1 MVLLIV
7 MLSYVNK
14 RFLYD
19 NGLCHERVKRNV
31 KRTLNTSIY
40 MITKIVVRLLKE
52 EGTKKKI

>member
-19 NGLCHERVKRNV
+19 NGLRHERVKRNV

-40 MITKIVVRLLKE
+40 MITKMVARVLKE